1 MNKDQIIS
9 YIKNPQLLDQHSVA
23 GIKEILNDYP
33 AFQTGHILLLKNLFS
48 INDIRYDKTLAKVAA
63 YAGNRELLYNFV
75 IIGSQNS
82 NQQTASVTEEPQALT
97 EAIVEPASEP
107 SLQITPNEQPVEVE
121 DAEPEIFAKAS
132 DMVEVDTE
140 AEPEMVETPVA
151 QPVFEI
157 KKREYFDIPSVSSD
171 YFGNLSEVVNPA
183 AEKVNGIH
191 SFTGWLDIMNKAA
204 SSITSDDEYVSPPA
218 AGTWDII
225 ENFIK
230 EKPHFSVQEQNR
242 THAPVKNVDLSAR
255 SVTESE
261 EFMTETLAR
270 IYLKQKNYTKAIQI
284 FKKLSL
290 KYPEKSIYFAG
301 QIEYVQQ
308 LIHNEKQ

>member
-1 MNKDQIIS
+1 M
-9 YIKNPQLLDQHSVA
+9 LDQHSVA

-48 INDIRYDKTLAKVAA
+48 ISDLRYDKTLAKVAA

-75 IIGSQNS
+75 IIGSKIN
-82 NQQTASVTEEPQALT
+82 NFEAASIPEEPETQAET
-97 EAIVEPASEP
+97 IDEPVSEP
-107 SLQITPNEQPVEVE
+107 SLQMTPNQQPVEIDE
-121 DAEPEIFAKAS
+121 
-132 DMVEVDTE
+132 E
-140 AEPEMVETPVA
+140 AEESYVQSDKSQSDNQFQVAGVKPTDDEPVL
-151 QPVFEI
+151 VV
-157 KKREYFDIPSVSSD
+157 KNREYFDIPSVSSD
-171 YFGNLSEVVNPA
+171 YFGNHSEVANPA
-183 AEKVNGIH
+183 SEMANGIH
-191 SFTGWLDIMNKAA
+191 SFTGWLDIMNRAQGN
-204 SSITSDDEYVSPPA
+204 ITPQPEVVEQHSKGA
-218 AGTWDII
+218 WDII

-242 THAPVKNVDLSAR
+242 MHVPVKNVDLSAR

-270 IYLKQKNYTKAIQI
+270 IYLKQKNYSKAIQI

>member
-1 MNKDQIIS
+1 MNKEQFIS
-9 YIKNPQLLDQHSVA
+9 YIKNPQMLDQHSVA

-48 INDIRYDKTLAKVAA
+48 ISDIRYDKTLAKVAA

-75 IIGSQNS
+75 IIGSK
-82 NQQTASVTEEPQALT
+82 TTEDKAETHVVAPVPEVTTTDEPT
-97 EAIVEPASEP
+97 TEP
-107 SLQITPNEQPVEVE
+107 SLQMTPNQQPVEIE
-121 DAEPEIFAKAS
+121 EETEEPHVQSEKSQTDNQIQVAGEEFT
-132 DMVEVDTE
+132 D
-140 AEPEMVETPVA
+140 EPPVL
-151 QPVFEI
+151 VV
-157 KKREYFDIPSVSSD
+157 KKREYFELPSVSSD
-171 YFGNLSEVVNPA
+171 YFGNHSEVANA
-183 AEKVNGIH
+183 ASEMASGIH
-191 SFTGWLDIMNKAA
+191 SFTGWLDIMNSAHGTN
-204 SSITSDDEYVSPPA
+204 ISPQPEA
-218 AGTWDII
+218 VDQPSKGAWGII

-242 THAPVKNVDLSAR
+242 MHVPVKNVDLSAR

-270 IYLKQKNYTKAIQI
+270 IYLKQKNYSKAIQI